1 VSSVSATLDFFFQ
14 ANKELVLMA
23 TNPQLCGTLMQQC
36 VCLDEQL
43 NTVGFR
49 LTVSPQTTTTAT
61 TTGSSGIKKMAR
73 KTKAGA
79 SNQAKSVAGY
89 WSAIKAHQSETSCTL
104 PEARAWY
111 KTVSS
116 CTN

>member
-1 VSSVSATLDFFFQ
+1 
-14 ANKELVLMA
+14 MA
-23 TNPQLCGTLMQQC
+23 TTPQLCSTLMQQC

-43 NTVGFR
+43 NTVGFQ
-49 LTVSPQTTTTAT
+49 LTVSPQTTTTATT

-73 KTKAGA
+73 KTRTGT

-89 WSAIKAHQSETSCTL
+89 WSAIKKHQAATSCTL

-111 KTVSS
+111 KS
-116 CTN
+116 CTK